1 MPGVNPSDLP
11 AAHGPAPRRR
21 LPTELWTL
29 LALLAVYG
37 LFLALCLWRHEPAFL
52 SFYNLK
58 TIITHTVIV
67 GIGALGM
74 TLLIISGNMDLSA
87 GSLIALTTVV
97 TALVLKAGGAVPGV
111 GLPVMAALAGV
122 LAATVCAT
130 VSGVVTSRFRITP
143 FIVTLGM
150 MQIARGLAKW
160 LGENQTVVPPAS
172 WLNTLMMVDP
182 GVADPRLGGLIVAPG
197 VWLLLLLTV
206 LVHLLLRTTVFGRHV
221 YAVGSSPATARLCG
235 IHVEAT
241 TVITFALGGLFTGLA
256 GVMQF
261 ANLTVGDPTAAVG
274 MELDIIAAVVIGGG
288 SLNGGEGSAAGTLI
302 GALLMTVL
310 RNGCNMMGWENYVQ
324 NIIVGAVIIGAVA
337 IDSLK
342 HRYAR

>member
-1 MPGVNPSDLP
+1 MPSLKQSAP
-11 AAHGPAPRRR
+11 GPVRPERGSRPWR
-21 LPTELWTL
+21 VPTELWTL
-29 LALLAVYG
+29 VALLAVFG
-37 LFLALCLWRHEPAFL
+37 LFLGLCLARGETAFV
-52 SFYNLK
+52 SPYNLK

-97 TALVLKAGGAVPGV
+97 TALVLKHGAGAWVPW
-111 GLPVMAALAGV
+111 LAALAGI
-122 LAATVCAT
+122 AAAAVCAT
-130 VSGVVTSRFRITP
+130 ASGVITSRFRITP

-160 LGENQTVVPPAS
+160 LAANQTVVPPKT
-172 WLNTLMMVDP
+172 WLNNLMVVDP
-182 GVADPRLGGLIVAPG
+182 GVADPRLAWLVVAPG
-197 VWLLLLLTV
+197 VWLLLTLT
-206 LVHLLLRTTVFGRHV
+206 LVVHVLLRVTVFGRHV
-221 YAVGSSPATARLCG
+221 FAVGSNPATARLCG
-235 IHVEAT
+235 VGVGRVT
-241 TVITFALGGLFTGLA
+241 TLTFALGGMFAGMA

-288 SLNGGEGSAAGTLI
+288 SLSGGEGSAVGTVI
-302 GALLMTVL
+302 GAVLMTIL

-324 NIIVGAVIIGAVA
+324 NVIVGVVIIGAVA
-337 IDSLK
+337 IDGIK
-342 HRYAR
+342 HRLRG